1 MNESSIPS
9 LAIEEVARRHH
20 ATRFAHCPGVFGG
33 RYEGIIPTAVDPF
46 DAPIRVDAV
55 SFALFT
61 RGKGKIVVDQR
72 EIPYNEHTL
81 VVVPPRS
88 ILSPGA
94 YLVPPEGYVVMLNPQ
109 YLSEC
114 NLNVKKITQ
123 HMVGIIR
130 CELATE
136 LTPDE
141 AMQLSR
147 SFEILLAQVAAGE
160 QSIFSEDVVHSTVEM
175 MTYYCLDLFSL
186 HNSRKQREP
195 MVSTRTEEYFCRFI
209 AELSQHYL
217 ERRPVTYY
225 ADRLCVSS
233 RYLTTVVRQV
243 SGLSVSQWMHRYM
256 LAEAKYLLKYTDL
269 SVQEIAYKLSFPNQS
284 FFGKFFKLRLGVSPT
299 KYRTML

>member
-1 MNESSIPS
+1 
-9 LAIEEVARRHH
+9 
-20 ATRFAHCPGVFGG
+20 
-33 RYEGIIPTAVDPF
+33 
-46 DAPIRVDAV
+46 
-55 SFALFT
+55 
-61 RGKGKIVVDQR
+61 
-72 EIPYNEHTL
+72 
-81 VVVPPRS
+81 
-88 ILSPGA
+88 
-94 YLVPPEGYVVMLNPQ
+94 MLNPQ

-130 CELATE
+130 SELATE

-141 AMQLSR
+141 AMQLIR

-186 HNSRKQREP
+186 HTSRKQREP

-217 ERRPVTYY
+217 ERQPVTFY

-284 FFGKFFKLRLGVSPT
+284 FFGKFFKQRLGVSPT